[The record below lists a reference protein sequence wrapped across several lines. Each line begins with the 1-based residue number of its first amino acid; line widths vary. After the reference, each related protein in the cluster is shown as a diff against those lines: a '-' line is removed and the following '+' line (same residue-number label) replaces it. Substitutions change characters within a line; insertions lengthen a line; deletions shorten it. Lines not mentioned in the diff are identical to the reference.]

1 MWQMASTSERENRL
15 RQQRLELPDQPGVY
29 LFKDSAD
36 TVVYVGKAKSVR
48 KRVASHFSGPASRKV
63 MEMRESVDA
72 IESVIVNSETEAL
85 LTEQSFIKRYR
96 PKFNIKL
103 RDDKS
108 YPFIAV
114 SLDEKF
120 PRVYFTRERHR
131 RNRVY
136 FGPYANARRVRQT
149 VDVLGKV
156 FMFRSCE
163 GAEPGRRSGSP
174 CLDFHIKRCE
184 APCIGEIDQ
193 ATYRERIDGV
203 IAFLSGRHAEIEAA
217 LEREMAQ
224 AAADQRYEDA
234 ARARN
239 RLSAARSLLEKQPVA
254 GTGLGNLDVVAV
266 AVGES
271 DANAQVLQVREG
283 MLTDRLSFY
292 LDNAGADEAEVA
304 EAFIVQ
310 HYELGGAI
318 PPLVLVQPSLASAPA
333 AAVVGAVLAERRG
346 AAVEIRTGERGDR
359 RQLLEIAVRNAE
371 LALGQERIKAERSRQ
386 QRTEALDGLA
396 QALGLDAPPIR
407 IECFDISHLMGT
419 ETVASMVVFEGGV
432 AAKSDYRRF
441 RIRDA
446 VAGAPDDF
454 ASMNQV
460 LGRRLNRFEA
470 ENDLSPHD
478 PKRDSSFAALPDVI
492 VIDGGKGQLSAGV
505 KALEGFIERG
515 VTVISLAKRIEEV
528 FRPGDPVP
536 LLLGHDTPEL
546 QLLQRLRD
554 EAHRFAI
561 EHHRGR
567 RAKAMTASALDGVPG
582 IGASRRGILLRHF
595 GSADAV
601 MAASREQLEAVP
613 GLPGKVA
620 RDLHSALHR
629 LDG

>member
-1 MWQMASTSERENRL
+1 MAATSDKEQRL
-15 RQQRLELPDQPGVY
+15 RQQRLELPDEPGVY
-29 LFKDSAD
+29 LFRNSED
-36 TVVYVGKAKSVR
+36 VVIYVGKAKSVR

-63 MEMRESVDA
+63 MEMREAVNS
-72 IESVIVNSETEAL
+72 IESVVVNSETEAL

-96 PKFNIKL
+96 PKYNIKL

-114 SLDEKF
+114 SLDEKY

-149 VDVLGKV
+149 IDVLGKV
-156 FMFRSCE
+156 FMFRSCD
-163 GAEPGRRSGSP
+163 GPEPGRRSGSP

-184 APCIGEIDQ
+184 APCVGKIDE
-193 ATYRERIDGV
+193 ATYRQRIDGV
-203 IAFLSGRHAEIEAA
+203 VAFLSGHHAAIEAE
-217 LEREMAQ
+217 LEREMSD
-224 AAADQRYEDA
+224 AAAAQRYEDA

-239 RLSAARSLLEKQPVA
+239 RLMAARSLLEKQPVA
-254 GTGLGNLDVVAV
+254 GTGLGTLDVIAV
-266 AVGES
+266 SVGET

-292 LDNAGADEAEVA
+292 LDNSGEGEAEVA

-310 HYELGGAI
+310 HYERTGVI
-318 PPLVLVQPSLASAPA
+318 PPLVLVQAELADSEAAPA
-333 AAVVGAVLAERRG
+333 LAAVLAERRG
-346 AAVEIRTGERGDR
+346 SSVEIRTGERGDR
-359 RQLLEIAVRNAE
+359 RQMLEIAVRNAH
-371 LALGQERIKAERSRQ
+371 LALGQERLRVERSRQ

-396 QALGLDAPPIR
+396 TALGLEAPPIR
-407 IECFDISHLMGT
+407 IECFDISHIMGT

-460 LGRRLNRFEA
+460 LGRRLARFES
-470 ENDLSPHD
+470 ESDISPHD
-478 PKRDSSFAALPDVI
+478 PNRDSSFAALPDVI
-492 VIDGGKGQLSAGV
+492 VIDGGKGQLSAGMR
-505 KALEGFIERG
+505 ALEGFSERG
-515 VTVISLAKRIEEV
+515 VTIISLAKRIEEV
-528 FRPGDPVP
+528 FLPGKSAP

-561 EHHRGR
+561 EHHRALR
-567 RAKAMTASALDGVPG
+567 SKSMTTSALDGVPG
-582 IGASRRGILLRHF
+582 IGPSRRGVLLRHF

-601 MAASREQLEAVP
+601 LAASREQLEAVP

-620 RDLHSALHR
+620 RDLHSAIHR

>member
-1 MWQMASTSERENRL
+1 MAGTSDYEQRL

-29 LFKDSAD
+29 LFRNKDD
-36 TVVYVGKAKSVR
+36 EVVYVGKAKSVR
-48 KRVASHFSGPASRKV
+48 KRVASHFNGPASRKV
-63 MEMRESVDA
+63 MEMREAVNS
-72 IESVIVNSETEAL
+72 IESVVVNSETEAL

-96 PKFNIKL
+96 PKYNIKL

-108 YPFIAV
+108 YPYIAV

-136 FGPYANARRVRQT
+136 FGPYANARKVRQT
-149 VDVLGKV
+149 IDVLGKV
-156 FMFRSCE
+156 FMFRSCD
-163 GAEPGRRSGSP
+163 GPEPGRRSGSP

-184 APCIGEIDQ
+184 APCVGKIDE
-193 ATYRERIDGV
+193 ASYRQRIDGV
-203 IAFLSGRHAEIEAA
+203 VAFLSGQHAAIEAE
-217 LEREMAQ
+217 LEREMSE
-224 AAADQRYEDA
+224 AAAEQRYEDA

-239 RLSAARSLLEKQPVA
+239 RLTAARSLLEKQPVA
-254 GTGLGNLDVVAV
+254 GTGLGTLDVIAV
-266 AVGES
+266 SAGET

-292 LDNAGADEAEVA
+292 LDNSGAGEAEVA

-310 HYELGGAI
+310 HYERTGAI
-318 PPLVLVQPSLASAPA
+318 PPLVLVQAELADSEA
-333 AAVVGAVLAERRG
+333 AAALAGVLAERRG
-346 AAVEIRTGERGDR
+346 ASVEIRTGERGDR
-359 RQLLEIAVRNAE
+359 RQLLDIAVRNAH
-371 LALGQERIKAERSRQ
+371 LALGQERLRVERSRQ

-396 QALGLDAPPIR
+396 TALGLEAPPIR
-407 IECFDISHLMGT
+407 IECFDISHIMGT

-432 AAKSDYRRF
+432 AAKPEYRRF

-460 LGRRLNRFEA
+460 LGRRLARFES
-470 ENDLSPHD
+470 ESDISPHD
-478 PKRDSSFAALPDVI
+478 PNRDSSFAALPDVI

-505 KALEGFIERG
+505 RALEGFRDRG
-515 VTVISLAKRIEEV
+515 VTIISLAKRIEEV
-528 FRPGDPVP
+528 FLPGQSDP

-561 EHHRGR
+561 EHHRAR
-567 RAKAMTASALDGVPG
+567 RSKSMTASALDGVPG
-582 IGASRRGILLRHF
+582 IGPSRRGVLLRHF

-601 MAASREQLEAVP
+601 LAASREQLEAVP

-620 RDLHSALHR
+620 RDLHSAIHR

>member
-1 MWQMASTSERENRL
+1 MAETSEHEKRL

-29 LFKDSAD
+29 LFRNSDD
-36 TVVYVGKAKSVR
+36 EVIYVGKAKSVR

-63 MEMRESVDA
+63 MEMREAVDS
-72 IESVIVNSETEAL
+72 IESVVVNSETEAL

-96 PKFNIKL
+96 PRYNIKL

-131 RNRVY
+131 RSRVY

-149 VDVLGKV
+149 IDVLGKV
-156 FMFRSCE
+156 FMFRSCD
-163 GAEPGRRSGSP
+163 GPEPGRRSGSP

-184 APCIGEIDQ
+184 APCVGKIDE
-193 ATYRERIDGV
+193 ATYRKRIDGV
-203 IAFLSGRHAEIEAA
+203 VAFLSGQHAAIEAE
-217 LEREMAQ
+217 LEREMSE
-224 AAADQRYEDA
+224 AADEQRYEDA

-239 RLSAARSLLEKQPVA
+239 RLTAARSLLEKQPVA
-254 GTGLGNLDVVAV
+254 GTGLGTLDVIAV
-266 AVGES
+266 SAGET

-292 LDNAGADEAEVA
+292 LDNSGAGEAEVA

-310 HYELGGAI
+310 HYERTGVI
-318 PPLVLVQPSLASAPA
+318 PPLVLVQADLAESEA
-333 AAVVGAVLAERRG
+333 AAALAEVLAERRG
-346 AAVEIRTGERGDR
+346 ANVEIRTGERGDR
-359 RQLLEIAVRNAE
+359 RQLLDIAVRNAH
-371 LALGQERIKAERSRQ
+371 LALGQERLRVERSRQ

-396 QALGLDAPPIR
+396 TALGLTAPPIR
-407 IECFDISHLMGT
+407 IECFDISHIMGT

-432 AAKSDYRRF
+432 ALKSDYRRF

-460 LGRRLNRFEA
+460 LGRRLARFEA
-470 ENDLSPHD
+470 ESDISPHD
-478 PKRDSSFAALPDVI
+478 PNRDSSFAALPDVI

-505 KALEGFIERG
+505 RALEGFSERG
-515 VTVISLAKRIEEV
+515 VTIISLAKRIEEV
-528 FRPGDPVP
+528 FLPGKSDP

-561 EHHRGR
+561 EHHRAR
-567 RAKAMTASALDGVPG
+567 RSKSMTTSALDGVPG
-582 IGASRRGILLRHF
+582 IGPSRRGVLLRHF

-620 RDLHSALHR
+620 RDLHSAIHR